1 MIVVPALLSLLV
13 TLFCLLAR
21 PTRDEAEQAALL
33 PFADDL
39 PDARPGVFRPSAS
52 SQGLFS

>member
-1 MIVVPALLSLLV
+1 MIAVPALLSLLV
-13 TLFCLLAR
+13 TVFCLLVR
-21 PTRDEAEQAALL
+21 YEAEQAALL